1 MHHVASSP
9 LPTRACPR
17 YTCILLV
24 LAFIVKANLLVRV
37 YRNTEDTLVGRGTWT
52 PAPAGI
58 KVSLVHFATLLTW
71 RLDHG
76 LVPPSVE
83 RRYGRVRR
91 LRALLV
97 DTGVAIVLSLLAVG
111 QLQLVEGGVIK
122 SMRMGSTAIAA
133 GTCVLEFS
141 VVRVLGALSTLFL
154 PCGVVVLWCRGVCTL
169 RLWYVLCCVGT
180 CIVRRAVPHK
190 GNSPRLSGCQAL
202 LQYWLRVWAS
212 CSSSTA
218 RDLHRCVWD
227 ATEPAV
233 RTCMSYVCCG
243 LLCAG

>member
-111 QLQLVEGGVIK
+111 QLQLVEGGIIK

-154 PCGVVVLWCRGVCTL
+154 PCGVVVLWCCGAEVFARSGCGTCFVVWARALCAELYHTRETPRACRVAKHCCNTGCVSGLLVRAVLRETFTGVCGMQL
-169 RLWYVLCCVGT
+169 
-180 CIVRRAVPHK
+180 
-190 GNSPRLSGCQAL
+190 NQ
-202 LQYWLRVWAS
+202 Q
-212 CSSSTA
+212 
-218 RDLHRCVWD
+218 
-227 ATEPAV
+227 
-233 RTCMSYVCCG
+233 
-243 LLCAG
+243 

>member
-1 MHHVASSP
+1 MHP
-9 LPTRACPR
+9 ACA
-17 YTCILLV
+17 C
-24 LAFIVKANLLVRV
+24 FHCQGQ
-37 YRNTEDTLVGRGTWT
+37 LVG
-52 PAPAGI
+52 
-58 KVSLVHFATLLTW
+58 
-71 RLDHG
+71 
-76 LVPPSVE
+76 PSVPQH
-83 RRYGRVRR
+83 GRHSGRSR
-91 LRALLV
+91 HV
-97 DTGVAIVLSLLAVG
+97 DPGTRWHQSVPGSLCHAPHLAVG
-111 QLQLVEGGVIK
+111 PWVGAAQCRTPVWPCPSLAGVVGGHRRRHCAFAVGSGAAAVGGGRGYQKHAHGIHRDCCRDVRPRVQCGACVGSVIHAVP
-122 SMRMGSTAIAA
+122 SLW
-133 GTCVLEFS
+133 C
-141 VVRVLGALSTLFL
+141 
-154 PCGVVVLWCRGVCTL
+154 CGVVVLWCRGVCTL